1 MAVTQIPYFMSS
13 PEKQKA
19 FIGSEPARI
28 LDKKMAEKGVKNI
41 YWIVDTN
48 DLIYTSSNHL
58 LDAPEKFKG
67 VKIWGLNK
75 MFDTG
80 LSAMVAV
87 PLSMLGSE
95 VYQALQTGVIRSEE
109 HTSELQ
115 SLKPNSYAVFFMK

>member
-41 YWIVDTN
+41 DWIVDTN
-48 DLIYTSSNHL
+48 DLSYTSSNHL

-67 VKIWGLNK
+67 VKIRGLNK
-75 MFDTG
+75 LFDTR
-80 LSAMVAV
+80 LSAMGRSDERRVGKECV
-87 PLSMLGSE
+87 STCRYRGSTDHE
-95 VYQALQTGVIRSEE
+95 
-109 HTSELQ
+109 
-115 SLKPNSYAVFFMK
+115 KK